1 MTLAYEGEGCR
12 ALCFGSWLSPLA
24 LPQRRWP
31 VGLYLSG
38 SGGCGQ
44 KQTSSHSQD
53 THFSPHSNWPGIRS
67 PGLGFSGT
75 GAMFWVWGNKT
86 VKQVF
91 TVLVTAEDM
100 QNTGQVLCDLCL
112 PSLSNNMTQLRKQV
126 TLSPTCANRIEV
138 GMWSSISRTGFPSAV
153 S

>member
-1 MTLAYEGEGCR
+1 M
-12 ALCFGSWLSPLA
+12 
-24 LPQRRWP
+24 
-31 VGLYLSG
+31 
-38 SGGCGQ
+38 
-44 KQTSSHSQD
+44 
-53 THFSPHSNWPGIRS
+53 
-67 PGLGFSGT
+67 
-75 GAMFWVWGNKT
+75 
-86 VKQVF
+86 KQVF